1 MLHDW
6 QKVLESPVFR
16 NGFKPM
22 KGHDGDAEAGKKEE
36 EENKMVSEHGK
47 VQMEREREAV
57 AGREI
62 EVAVH

>member
-57 AGREI
+57 VGREI

>member
-22 KGHDGDAEAGKKEE
+22 KGHDGDAEAGRKEE
-36 EENKMVSEHGK
+36 EETKMVSEHGK
-47 VQMEREREAV
+47 VQMEREAV
-57 AGREI
+57 VGREI
-62 EVAVH
+62 EVAAH